1 MDTDITI
8 ERFRDHEAAQ
18 IQDDR
23 LARVSARGGSS
34 QHRVLYS
41 DSDDFA
47 KWVADA
53 PFAFNLKI

>member
-1 MDTDITI
+1 MDTDLTV
-8 ERFRDHEAAQ
+8 ERFRDQAVE

-23 LARVSARGGSS
+23 LARVFAGGGSS

-47 KWVADA
+47 KWVADV

>member
-1 MDTDITI
+1 MDTDLTI

-23 LARVSARGGSS
+23 LACVFAGGGSS

-47 KWVADA
+47 K
-53 PFAFNLKI
+53 